1 VFDQFLFAFFIPVL
15 LLCPIFPPFLGFFH
29 SPFRISLD
37 LFFLNPFLREDH
49 QELQYLLNYR
59 NYLRISLQ
67 IIPARLNKQLLLKV
81 ASRLEGS
88 KNEYITGGGQKIAVT
103 RRVDIYE
110 KEGNVTKS
118 AKPKNKDNLKNNVF
132 VQQQAL
138 LGVSNNHSSKG
149 PANTA
154 GSAVA
159 MTGKKRPNSHA
170 ALRDVKMIRLPSE
183 EIRQLA
189 SGPSDPFAPR
199 PATAPTSVNN
209 YGSAVSGIRKVSD
222 GTVSDDH
229 SDDGTSLSAHHSYN
243 SNSQYQQHYQQNS
256 SSALSSRGPSLG
268 FLSSN
273 DSILSAILNTSQP
286 HAADCIESLD
296 DLMEFCRS
304 DTLVDNLLP
313 SSSSNAASVPFSSSS
328 NSSSLGPNLS
338 EPAQIPI
345 SAISSFPPTLQRAAS
360 DVLDRLLSEGNEF
373 WKEILPSTT
382 SYLTSAASD
391 EGSRGEEG
399 TPYTSNNGG
408 GGIDLSSA
416 ISYLPA
422 SRTNSTIIVS
432 GDDGSQFQSYTSMSG
447 IISENEVQYLNQGTV
462 SQQYQYQPG
471 NDIQVEMPADAPEL
485 PAPMQLLRSVSWDVY
500 NGSFTEDLKLY
511 LESTPSTN

>member
-1 VFDQFLFAFFIPVL
+1 LIGSFIPSSL
-15 LLCPIFPPFLGFFH
+15 LLGCFLTCLLAF
-29 SPFRISLD
+29 SPFSYFS
-37 LFFLNPFLREDH
+37 FFLSFHIVREDH

-59 NYLRISLQ
+59 NYLRIALQ

-132 VQQQAL
+132 LQQQGL
-138 LGVSNNHSSKG
+138 LAMNNSSSKG
-149 PANTA
+149 PTTTPTA
-154 GSAVA
+154 AGAA
-159 MTGKKRPNSHA
+159 LTGKKRPNSHA

-199 PATAPTSVNN
+199 PSTAPLSNN
-209 YGSAVSGIRKVSD
+209 NHVVAVSGIRKVSD
-222 GTVSDDH
+222 GSVTDDH
-229 SDDGTSLSAHHSYN
+229 SDDGSPRSSYPSFN
-243 SNSQYQQHYQQNS
+243 NSQQQPQHQFSNS
-256 SSALSSRGPSLG
+256 SSVVPSRGPSLG

-273 DSILSAILNTSQP
+273 DSILSAMLNTSQP
-286 HAADCIESLD
+286 HATDCIESLD

-313 SSSSNAASVPFSSSS
+313 SSSSIPDAASVPFSSASALS
-328 NSSSLGPNLS
+328 SSSLGPS
-338 EPAQIPI
+338 IAEPAQIPI
-345 SAISSFPPTLQRAAS
+345 SVISSFPPPLQRAAS

-373 WKEILPSTT
+373 WKELLPSTT
-382 SYLTSAASD
+382 SYLTSATSD

-399 TPYTSNNGG
+399 TTTYNNGVG
-408 GGIDLSSA
+408 GGIDLSSFV
-416 ISYLPA
+416 SYLPA

-432 GDDGSQFQSYTSMSG
+432 GSGGSEFQSYTSISG
-447 IISENEVQYLNQGTV
+447 VLNENDVHSFNQGVV
-462 SQQYQYQPG
+462 SQQQYQPG
-471 NDIQVEMPADAPEL
+471 NEIQVEMPMDAPEL